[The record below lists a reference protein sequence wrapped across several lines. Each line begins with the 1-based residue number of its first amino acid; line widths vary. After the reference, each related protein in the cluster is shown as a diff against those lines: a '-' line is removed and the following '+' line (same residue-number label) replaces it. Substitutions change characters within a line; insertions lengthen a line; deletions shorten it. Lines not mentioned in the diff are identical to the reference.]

1 MTFGIEVTESTIGID
16 YKIASLT
23 TGEDADIPV
32 PGLDLDVPVLGS
44 AGVNMVVKIDGS
56 VDALSLGLG
65 VDACASV
72 LGYEKCGADV
82 DPAQFP
88 IMLLNETYKFSGV
101 CDNDPVDR
109 GDPRG

>member
-16 YKIASLT
+16 YRIASLT

-88 IMLLNETYKFSGV
+88 ILLLNSSYSFSGV
-101 CDNDPVDR
+101 CSNLNSGP
-109 GDPRG
+109 GAYSH